1 MRLFYQTLLR
11 FRSLFRKSRVE
22 QDLTDELHFHLEKLI
37 KENVAK
43 GMSAEED
50 RYAAP
55 RELGGVEQIKEE
67 CRDVRRVSYI
77 ENFVQDVRYGLRIL
91 AKNPAFTAAVTVT
104 LALGIGPC
112 TAIFSIVNGVLL
124 RALPYEQPGQLVCL
138 WEDHPSGKGRDKNS
152 VAGATF
158 ADWKEQI
165 TTMESISAIRT
176 VHLNLTGEG
185 RPERLRVLE
194 VSASYLQIL
203 RLFPSLGRGFLQ
215 DEDQPGKEKV
225 VVLTHQLWQRHFGG
239 ATNLLGRAIR
249 LGGESYSV
257 IGILPPKPQLPF
269 ECDALVPFVFGSEGW
284 HHLRQDHR
292 LRVIGRLKPGTTLE
306 QARSEMAAIT
316 QWLKPLYP
324 LWKKDWG
331 VTITPMQE
339 ELTGAIRPQLWV
351 LFGAVGFVLLIA
363 CANVAGL
370 LLARMAARRKEMVV
384 RAALGAGRGRVIRQ
398 LLTESVLLSL
408 LGGAL
413 GLLLAVWG
421 VHLFTRLG
429 AGNLPQV
436 QEIAV
441 DSSALGFALLM
452 SLVTGI
458 VFGLAPALHLA
469 RSNLSDALKQG
480 IRTSRGGTGSRMRGG
495 LIVAEVALAL
505 MLLAGAGLLL
515 KTLVRLQAVP
525 TGFNPHGVLAMDIS
539 LDDNRHPAGERR
551 AVFLKQI
558 VQRLG
563 SLPSVEAAGT
573 ATTLPMAGWT
583 DSSVRAEG
591 RPDQDEFYIST
602 DYDFVSGDFYR
613 AMGMPLLR
621 GRLFTERDDS
631 TSAPR
636 VAIMNEALAGKVFP
650 NEDPLGQ
657 RIQFHGQSW
666 EIVGIIGSVRHRGLD
681 RDAWEHIYLPQA
693 FSGLQCSLVVRTKVP
708 PLALAETIRGEIL
721 KLDPDQPVSNVR
733 TLEQIVD
740 NAAGQRRLMFVLL
753 GLFAGAAL
761 LLAAIGLYGVM
772 AYSVSQRTREMGI
785 RMALGAQRG
794 DVVLQV
800 MRQGLKLAILGVTV
814 GLVGAFALTRVLAHL
829 LFGVAPRDPF
839 TFTEVAVLLVAVALI
854 ACYIPARRATK
865 VDPMVALR
873 YE

>member
-1 MRLFYQTLLR
+1 MSTLF
-11 FRSLFRKSRVE
+11 
-22 QDLTDELHFHLEKLI
+22 
-37 KENVAK
+37 
-43 GMSAEED
+43 
-50 RYAAP
+50 
-55 RELGGVEQIKEE
+55 
-67 CRDVRRVSYI
+67 
-77 ENFVQDVRYGLRIL
+77 QDVKFGLRML
-91 AKNPAFTAAVTVT
+91 AKNPGFTFVAVLT
-104 LALGIGPC
+104 LALGIGAN
-112 TAIFSIVNGVLL
+112 TAIFNVVNGVLL
-124 RALPYEQPGQLVCL
+124 RALPYKQPGQLVCL
-138 WEDHPSGKGRDKNS
+138 WEDPSGKGRDKNS
-152 VAGATF
+152 VAGAQF
-158 ADWKEQI
+158 ADWKAQI
-165 TTMESISAIRT
+165 TRMESVSAVRR
-176 VHLNLTGEG
+176 VYLNLTGEAH
-185 RPERLRVLE
+185 PERLSVLQ
-194 VSASYLQIL
+194 VSASFLQIL
-203 RLFPSLGRGFLQ
+203 RLSPSLGRDFLQ

-225 VVLTHQLWQRHFGG
+225 VILTHQLWQRHFGG

-257 IGILPPKPQLPF
+257 IGILPPEPQLPF
-269 ECDALVPFVFGSEGW
+269 ECDALVPFVFGSEAW
-284 HHLRQDHR
+284 HQSRKDHR
-292 LRVIGRLKPGTTLE
+292 LRVIGRLKSGTTLE
-306 QARSEMAAIT
+306 QARIEMAAIT
-316 QWLKPLYP
+316 QRLKPLYP

-351 LFGAVGFVLLIA
+351 LFGAVGLVLLIA

-370 LLARMAARRKEMVV
+370 LLAKTAARRKEIVV

-413 GLLLAVWG
+413 GLLLSFWG
-421 VHLFTRLG
+421 VRLFTWLG
-429 AGNLPQV
+429 AGHLPRA
-436 QEIAV
+436 QEIVV
-441 DSSALGFALLM
+441 DSAVVEFVLLI
-452 SLVTGI
+452 SLATGI

-469 RSNLSDALKQG
+469 SFNLNEALKQG
-480 IRTSRGGTGSRMRGG
+480 IHTSRGGTASRVRGG
-495 LIVAEVALAL
+495 LIVAEMALAL
-505 MLLAGAGLLL
+505 MLLAGTGLLL

-525 TGFNPHGVLAMDIS
+525 AGFNPHGVLALDIS

-551 AVFLKQI
+551 AIFLRQI
-558 VQRLG
+558 VQQLE

-583 DSSVRAEG
+583 DSSVRAET

-602 DYDFVSGDFYR
+602 DYDFVSGDFFR
-613 AMGMPLLR
+613 AMGMSLLR

-631 TSAPR
+631 TRAPR
-636 VAIMNEALAGKVFP
+636 VAIVNEVLARRVFP

-708 PLALAETIRGEIL
+708 PLSLAETIRGEVL
-721 KLDPDQPVSNVR
+721 RLDPDQPVSNVR

-740 NAAGQRRLMFVLL
+740 SSAGQRRLMSALL

-785 RMALGAQRG
+785 RMALGGQRG
-794 DVVLQV
+794 DVLLQV
-800 MRQGLKLAILGVTV
+800 MKQGLKLAILGVTV
-814 GLVGAFALTRVLAHL
+814 GLAGAFALTRVLAHL
-829 LFGVAPRDPF
+829 LFGVTPRDPF
-839 TFTEVAVLLVAVALI
+839 TFAMVAVVLVAVALI